1 MKRKNAD
8 VIYKTINEVA
18 EITGLS
24 SRYIRNKVKNGEVPY
39 VMSGSTY
46 MLNYNKFMEMLE
58 EEEALHS

>member
-1 MKRKNAD
+1 MKRKNAE
-8 VIYKTINEVA
+8 VIYRTINEVA

-24 SRYIRNKVKNGEVPY
+24 SRYIRAKVKNGEVPY